1 MKALFIMHLP
11 PPVHGASMV
20 GKYIHDSAVINEAF
34 ECHYINLST
43 ANDLTDIGRI
53 SLRKILKYIRLIRDI
68 FIVVKKIKPQL
79 VYITPNAC
87 GGAFYKDFIVVMLL
101 KMMGQ
106 KIVAHYHNKG
116 VSTRQDKFID
126 DILYKNFFK
135 GINVI
140 LLSKLLYPDIR
151 KYVDSGDVYFCPNG
165 IPESENKNYIQNNLV
180 TRLLFLSNLIE
191 EKGVIVLLDAL
202 EKVRNDGYTFICD
215 FVGAETSE
223 FDSDRFY
230 KEVSMRG
237 LSREVIY
244 HGKRYGEEKKVFWDQ
259 ADVFVFPTYYHNECF
274 PVVLLEAMEYGIP
287 CISTDEGGIP
297 DIIDDEKTGFIV
309 EKKNVEQL
317 ADKISYLISH
327 PDLCKEMGEN
337 GYKKFQTKYTLSIF
351 EDRMKNIL
359 TECCNEN

>member
-1 MKALFIMHLP
+1 
-11 PPVHGASMV
+11 
-20 GKYIHDSAVINEAF
+20 
-34 ECHYINLST
+34 
-43 ANDLTDIGRI
+43 
-53 SLRKILKYIRLIRDI
+53 
-68 FIVVKKIKPQL
+68 
-79 VYITPNAC
+79 
-87 GGAFYKDFIVVMLL
+87 
-101 KMMGQ
+101 
-106 KIVAHYHNKG
+106 
-116 VSTRQDKFID
+116 
-126 DILYKNFFK
+126 
-135 GINVI
+135 
-140 LLSKLLYPDIR
+140 
-151 KYVDSGDVYFCPNG
+151 
-165 IPESENKNYIQNNLV
+165 
-180 TRLLFLSNLIE
+180 
-191 EKGVIVLLDAL
+191 
-202 EKVRNDGYTFICD
+202 
-215 FVGAETSE
+215 
-223 FDSDRFY
+223 
-230 KEVSMRG
+230 MRG
-237 LSREVIY
+237 LSKEVIY

>member
-53 SLRKILKYIRLIRDI
+53 SFRKILKYIRLIKDI
-68 FIVVKKIKPQL
+68 FIAVKTIKPQL

-87 GGAFYKDFIVVMLL
+87 GGAFYKDFIVVLLL

-106 KIVAHYHNKG
+106 KIVMHYHNKG
-116 VSTRQDKFID
+116 VSTRQDAVID
-126 DILYKNFFK
+126 NILYKKFFK
-135 GINVI
+135 DIKVI
-140 LLSKLLYPDIR
+140 LLSRLLYSDIR
-151 KYVDSGDVYFCPNG
+151 KYVNSKDVYFCPNG
-165 IPESENKNYIQNNLV
+165 IPETRSKASVQNNMV
-180 TRLLFLSNLIE
+180 THLLFLSNLIE

-202 EKVRNDGYTFICD
+202 EKVRKDGYNFICD

-223 FDSDRFY
+223 FDADRFY

-237 LSREVIY
+237 LSKEVIY
-244 HGKRYGEEKKVFWDQ
+244 HGRRYGEEKEVFLNH

-274 PVVLLEAMEYGIP
+274 PVVLLEAMKYGIP

-297 DIIDDEKTGFIV
+297 DIIDDGETGFIV

-317 ADKISYLISH
+317 SDKISYLIGH
-327 PDLCKEMGEN
+327 PDLCKEMGGN

-359 TECCNEN
+359 MECCNEN